1 MHSNNQTVKVNH
13 LITIFLGATLVAA
26 NSSPTDLGTFAGP
39 NDLSSGVTSFAL
51 PAEERLNEIYTLAV
65 INYTYINSEGEKII
79 ESGEIAKYGEGQ
91 LLDARGVLHLVTSAN
106 DRNDVTGCQSDL
118 RDTVGDKLPESGWIA
133 LIKRGGCN
141 FELKVKHVYMKGAV
155 GAIIFNDKD
164 SHTLD
169 KMKIVDKSSKF
180 FFLIMVFVIRVD

>member
-1 MHSNNQTVKVNH
+1 MHSNNQTVKVNQ
-13 LITIFLGATLVAA
+13 LITIFLGATLVTA

-51 PAEERLNEIYTLAV
+51 PAEERMNEIYTLAV
-65 INYTYINSEGEKII
+65 INYTYINSDGNTII

-91 LLDARGVLHLVTSAN
+91 LIDARGGLYQVTSAN
-106 DRNDVTGCQSDL
+106 DINDVTGCQSDL
-118 RDTVGDKLPESGWIA
+118 RDTDGSKLPLTGGWIA
-133 LIKRGGCN
+133 LIKRGSCN
-141 FELKVKHVYMKGAV
+141 FEVKVKNVYSKGAV

-169 KMKIVDKSSKF
+169 KMKINDKHSKF
-180 FFLIMVFVIRVD
+180 

>member
-1 MHSNNQTVKVNH
+1 MHSNNQTVKVNS

-51 PAEERLNEIYTLAV
+51 PAEERMNDIYTLAV
-65 INYTYINSEGEKII
+65 INYTYINGGEKII

-91 LLDARGVLHLVTSAN
+91 IIDAKGVLYQVTSAN
-106 DRNDVTGCQSDL
+106 DINDVTGCQSDL
-118 RDTVGDKLPESGWIA
+118 RDTDGSKLPPSGWIA
-133 LIKRGGCN
+133 LIKRGSCN
-141 FELKVKHVYMKGAV
+141 FEIKVKNVYSKGAV

-169 KMKIVDKSSKF
+169 KMKIYDKHSK
-180 FFLIMVFVIRVD
+180 L